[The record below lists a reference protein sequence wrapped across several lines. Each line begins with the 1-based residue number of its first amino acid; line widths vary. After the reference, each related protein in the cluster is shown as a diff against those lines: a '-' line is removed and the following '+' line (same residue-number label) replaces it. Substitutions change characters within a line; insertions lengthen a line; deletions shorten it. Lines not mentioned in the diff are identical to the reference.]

1 MRLAPNQR
9 GERHLPV
16 DMTPMIDIVFQL
28 LIFFLTTAQLAQLSL
43 AEVDLPSERGEAS
56 DQEMDA
62 GLIINILADGT
73 IVVAG
78 QPTDLVALSL
88 MAESLLAESS
98 GRERPIRPLVR
109 ADRAAPADA
118 LNRTLRALQGAGVG
132 AVRIATDPG
141 G

>member
-1 MRLAPNQR
+1 MRMSPAQR

-43 AEVDLPSERGEAS
+43 AELELPAERGEAS
-56 DQEMDA
+56 EVDVET
-62 GLIINILADGT
+62 GLIVNILRDGSV
-73 IVVAG
+73 VVAG
-78 QPTDLVALSL
+78 RATDLVALSL
-88 MAESLLAESS
+88 MAEALVAESTA
-98 GRERPIRPLVR
+98 RPVRPLVR
-109 ADRAAPADA
+109 ADRAAPAAA
-118 LNRTLRALQGAGVG
+118 LNRTLRTLQEAGVG

>member
-109 ADRAAPADA
+109 ADRAAPANA
-118 LNRTLRALQGAGVG
+118 LNLTLRALQNAGVG

>member
-1 MRLAPNQR
+1 MRISPIQR
-9 GERHLPV
+9 GERNLPV

-43 AEVDLPSERGEAS
+43 AELELPLERGEES
-56 DQEMDA
+56 EEEMET
-62 GLIINILADGT
+62 GLIVNILADGS

-88 MAESLLAESS
+88 MAESLVSDSS
-98 GRERPIRPLVR
+98 ARPVRPLVR
-109 ADRAAPADA
+109 ADRSAPAEM
-118 LNRTLRALQGAGVG
+118 LNRTLRTLQESGVN